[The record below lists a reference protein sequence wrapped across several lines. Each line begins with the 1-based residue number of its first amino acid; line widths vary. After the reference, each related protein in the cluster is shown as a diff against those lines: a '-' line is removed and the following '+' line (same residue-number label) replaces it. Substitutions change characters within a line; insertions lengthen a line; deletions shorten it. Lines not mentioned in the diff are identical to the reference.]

1 MLYLEDIKISFKRQG
16 YEAIQYDMSPQKDQ
30 AVLMIKSTQ
39 QSQNKVCPRC
49 GGKANIYDN
58 FGIHLR
64 DMPLCIN
71 VPLTVFCTGN
81 RYRCTVCRES
91 FTEEIPFK
99 YPGTRITYRAANWIK
114 GFLQQKVSIKS
125 IQELT
130 GITDDTYKD
139 AKQAIKETA
148 KAEKQAYSKLKK
160 LRWTLLTNGS
170 NLSEGKSEYLQ
181 SIPQLSVKNRFI

>member
-1 MLYLEDIKISFKRQG
+1 MGDNRKIVLKQSIGSSIIEFATNKDGEKKPMLYLKDIKISFKCQG

-39 QSQNKVCPRC
+39 CSQDKVCHRC
-49 GGKANIYDN
+49 GGKVYIYDN

-81 RYRCTVCRES
+81 RYRCSVCRET

-114 GFLQQKVSIKS
+114 GFLQQKVSIKA
-125 IQELT
+125 IQELPF
-130 GITDDTYKD
+130 
-139 AKQAIKETA
+139 
-148 KAEKQAYSKLKK
+148 
-160 LRWTLLTNGS
+160 LL
-170 NLSEGKSEYLQ
+170 
-181 SIPQLSVKNRFI
+181 NRRGLDRICRLLLP